1 MRCVNRYAIICLPES
16 IPPPEETPLLTL
28 HGLKNCDSC
37 RKAMKWLDASGSTYR
52 FHDLRADGLD
62 RDMLERWTESAG
74 WEALLNRRSTTWRG
88 LADSAKDGLNEER
101 AIELM
106 LEYPTLIKRPIAES
120 GSRVLV
126 GFSAATYEALT

>member
-1 MRCVNRYAIICLPES
+1 
-16 IPPPEETPLLTL
+16 
-28 HGLKNCDSC
+28 
-37 RKAMKWLDASGSTYR
+37 MKWLDANGSIYR

-120 GSRVLV
+120 GHRVLV
-126 GFSAATYEALT
+126 GFSAATYEALTRILAGLGRKTFNVVLLPLRRSQPMRPVM